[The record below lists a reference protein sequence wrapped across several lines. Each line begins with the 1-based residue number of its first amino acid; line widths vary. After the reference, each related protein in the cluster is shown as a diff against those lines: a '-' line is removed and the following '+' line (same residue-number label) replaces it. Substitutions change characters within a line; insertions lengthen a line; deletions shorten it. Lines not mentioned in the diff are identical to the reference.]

1 MLGLLASR
9 SWKKLWLRSGLRKQF
24 CPTLQGLLDPFGPA
38 LAAGGASREPQT
50 LGW

>member
-9 SWKKLWLRSGLRKQF
+9 SWKKFHEVSPKETACSTLQALLGLRSQPWRQVEL
-24 CPTLQGLLDPFGPA
+24 
-38 LAAGGASREPQT
+38 SREPQT